1 MTEVRVVSS
10 TGGAKGVKPERFSL
24 IPTRALAWVARM
36 YGRGAEKY
44 HETPDNP
51 NWRKGYEWSKS
62 YDALMRHATQFWGGE
77 DIDEET
83 QLPHMAAVAFHALT
97 ILTFMEEHP
106 EFDDRY
112 KGHPQLDPAKREEQM
127 ADLRRQLTSSPY
139 PPGYSSYGNTAA
151 REEGWTEKDLDFNV
165 VSLKPHR

>member
-1 MTEVRVVSS
+1 MTEVRSVSS

-44 HETPDNP
+44 HETPDRP

-62 YDALMRHATQFWGGE
+62 YDALQRHATQFWGGE
-77 DIDEET
+77 DYDEET
-83 QLPHMAAVAFHALT
+83 QMPHMAAVAFHALT

-112 KGHPQLDPAKREEQM
+112 KGSTTEEQKQSEE
-127 ADLRRQLTSSPY
+127 ALAELRRRLTAPAE
-139 PPGYSSYGNTAA
+139 PANIVHLRNGYTNTEA
-151 REEGWTEKDLDFNV
+151 REVGWSRT
-165 VSLKPHR
+165 

>member
-1 MTEVRVVSS
+1 MTEVRAVSS

-44 HETPDNP
+44 HETPDQP

-77 DIDEET
+77 DIDEEM
-83 QLPHMAAVAFHALT
+83 QLPHMAAVVFHALT
-97 ILTFMEEHP
+97 LLTFMEEQRA
-106 EFDDRY
+106 FDDRY
-112 KGHPQLDPAKREEQM
+112 VRPSEEQRISEEKLAELRRRLTEEPNVILHEAMQTDLPNNVHYIGAEHGLDPEPA
-127 ADLRRQLTSSPY
+127 
-139 PPGYSSYGNTAA
+139 
-151 REEGWTEKDLDFNV
+151 
-165 VSLKPHR
+165 

>member
-1 MTEVRVVSS
+1 MTEVRMVSS

-112 KGHPQLDPAKREEQM
+112 KALIAPSEE
-127 ADLRRQLTSSPY
+127 AIAELRRRLSPV
-139 PPGYSSYGNTAA
+139 T
-151 REEGWTEKDLDFNV
+151 EEDIDFNIV
-165 VSLKPHR
+165 ALKPHG

>member
-1 MTEVRVVSS
+1 
-10 TGGAKGVKPERFSL
+10 
-24 IPTRALAWVARM
+24 M

-77 DIDEET
+77 DIDDEM

-97 ILTFMEEHP
+97 LLTFMEEHP

-112 KGHPQLDPAKREEQM
+112 KGHPLFDPAKREEQM
-127 ADLRRQLTSSPY
+127 ADLRRRLSPE
-139 PPGYSSYGNTAA
+139 TDA
-151 REEGWTEKDLDFNV
+151 DIDFNV
-165 VSLKPHR
+165 VALKPHG

>member
-1 MTEVRVVSS
+1 MTEVRMVSS

-24 IPTRALAWVARM
+24 IPTRALALVARM

-77 DIDEET
+77 DIDEEM

-112 KGHPQLDPAKREEQM
+112 VRDDSDAKIAE
-127 ADLRRQLTSSPY
+127 LRRLLSDTP
-139 PPGYSSYGNTAA
+139 
-151 REEGWTEKDLDFNV
+151 NV
-165 VSLKPHR
+165 VLHQFPDPVPNNVFPIGVEPA